1 MSLYRAEK
9 LMDLACSTTHDEEA
23 RTAALAACRL
33 IRKHGLRLTAD
44 PGHAAPRHARRES
57 APQSSRAE
65 EPREKPPNGGAW
77 TRASRSGRCD
87 SCRARFA
94 VGDDVYLV
102 AGVVWCSRH

>member
-77 TRASRSGRCD
+77 TRARRAGRCGGW
-87 SCRARFA
+87 RARCAGGGHVYLGAGA
-94 VGDDVYLV
+94 VGCP
-102 AGVVWCSRH
+102 GH